1 MRISD
6 WSSDVCSSDLL
17 AHHAEML
24 ADAGVRRIN
33 VSLDTLDPDLFTR
46 ITRRGNIDTVLQGI
60 GAARDAGLKVKIN
73 MVALKGLNDRAFLP
87 MLRWCDAQ
95 GHDLTLIET
104 MPLGMIDEDRTD
116 RYLPLAEA
124 LDQISAEHK
133 VTPLAYR
140 TGGPARYFE
149 VEGLTARL
157 GLITPLSNNFCEGCN
172 RMRLTCEGKIFID
185 RERVVLG
192 KGG

>member
-1 MRISD
+1 
-6 WSSDVCSSDLL
+6 
-17 AHHAEML
+17 
-24 ADAGVRRIN
+24 
-33 VSLDTLDPDLFTR
+33 
-46 ITRRGNIDTVLQGI
+46 
-60 GAARDAGLKVKIN
+60 
-73 MVALKGLNDRAFLP
+73 

-104 MPLGMIDEDRTD
+104 MPLCMIDENRTD

-140 TGGPARYFE
+140 TVGPARYFE

-157 GLITPLSNNFCEGCN
+157 GLIKPLSNNFCEGCN
-172 RMRLTCEGKIFID
+172 RMRLPCDDKILICMGHEDQD
-185 RERVVLG
+185 RKSTRLNSRP
-192 KGG
+192 

>member
-1 MRISD
+1 M
-6 WSSDVCSSDLL
+6 
-17 AHHAEML
+17 
-24 ADAGVRRIN
+24 G
-33 VSLDTLDPDLFTR
+33 
-46 ITRRGNIDTVLQGI
+46 
-60 GAARDAGLKVKIN
+60 GAREAGLKVKVN
-73 MVALKGLNDRAFLP
+73 LFRLKGLNDLAFLP

-95 GHDLTLIET
+95 EHDLTLIET

-140 TGGPARYFE
+140 TGEPARYFE

-157 GLITPLSNNFCEGCN
+157 GLITHLSNNFCE
-172 RMRLTCEGKIFID
+172 
-185 RERVVLG
+185 
-192 KGG
+192 

>member
-1 MRISD
+1 
-6 WSSDVCSSDLL
+6 
-17 AHHAEML
+17 
-24 ADAGVRRIN
+24 
-33 VSLDTLDPDLFTR
+33 
-46 ITRRGNIDTVLQGI
+46 
-60 GAARDAGLKVKIN
+60 
-73 MVALKGLNDRAFLP
+73 

-140 TGGPARYFE
+140 TGGPARYFD

-157 GLITPLSNNFCEGCN
+157 GLLTPLDRKSVGSGKSVSVRVDLGGRRFIN
-172 RMRLTCEGKIFID
+172 RNTN
-185 RERVVLG
+185 
-192 KGG
+192 

>member
-6 WSSDVCSSDLL
+6 WSSDVCSSDL
-17 AHHAEML
+17 
-24 ADAGVRRIN
+24 
-33 VSLDTLDPDLFTR
+33 
-46 ITRRGNIDTVLQGI
+46 TVLQGI

-104 MPLGMIDEDRTD
+104 MPLGMIDENRTD

-140 TGGPARYFE
+140 PGGPARYFE
-149 VEGLTARL
+149 GEGDRTSNGQGKRVSEGVDL
-157 GLITPLSNNFCEGCN
+157 G
-172 RMRLTCEGKIFID
+172 
-185 RERVVLG
+185 
-192 KGG
+192 